1 LVEDYVTQLADWAM
15 KLQSAVTKAAQ
26 DMQDQL
32 RQTYSVTAAADHD
45 FIQTFDLQLVK
56 RLKKL
61 NDDQTLL
68 RRRLT
73 KLAMKKQVDVDEAD
87 PEPGGDPG

>member
-1 LVEDYVTQLADWAM
+1 VEDYVTQLADWAM
-15 KLQSAVTKAAQ
+15 KLQSAVTKAVQ

-32 RQTYSVTAAADHD
+32 RQTYSVTAAADID
-45 FIQTFDLQLVK
+45 FIEMFNLQLAK

-73 KLAMKKQVDVDEAD
+73 KLAMKKGVDVDESD